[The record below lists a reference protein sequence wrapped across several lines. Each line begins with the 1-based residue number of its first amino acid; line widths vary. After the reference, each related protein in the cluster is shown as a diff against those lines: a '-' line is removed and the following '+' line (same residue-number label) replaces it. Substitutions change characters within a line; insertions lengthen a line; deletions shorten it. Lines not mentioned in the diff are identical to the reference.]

1 MVEINGIKVNID
13 CLFFKGDVPCKP
25 NKQHGY
31 HCEGCPVY
39 TKINK
44 KILIIKL
51 GAIGDVIRTTPL
63 LRKIRQE
70 YPDSRVTWLTH
81 TPSILPESAVEEI
94 MKWDAASIL
103 YLQNCEFDIVIN
115 LDKDKEACALM
126 NSVRSEIKFGYR
138 LVEGVPFP
146 SNELAASKYL
156 TGIFDDI
163 SVSNT
168 KSYVEE
174 IFEIAGWKFNNEEY
188 VFDNHSDKGY
198 TWNLD
203 RTVKLIGLNTGC
215 GDRWITRLWSEGKW
229 VELIKLLQREGLHP
243 VLLGGEQEHEKN
255 TRLSRETGALYPG
268 FFPLQ
273 KFINLMD
280 QMDVVVS
287 QITMAMH
294 IAIALK
300 KKSIILNNIFNP
312 NEFYLYNRGS
322 LVSPDKKCDCFYR
335 GTCIHGTSCMEA
347 LPPGKVLKAIKE
359 VLA

>member
-1 MVEINGIKVNID
+1 
-13 CLFFKGDVPCKP
+13 
-25 NKQHGY
+25 
-31 HCEGCPVY
+31 
-39 TKINK
+39 
-44 KILIIKL
+44 
-51 GAIGDVIRTTPL
+51 
-63 LRKIRQE
+63 
-70 YPDSRVTWLTH
+70 
-81 TPSILPESAVEEI
+81 
-94 MKWDAASIL
+94 
-103 YLQNCEFDIVIN
+103 
-115 LDKDKEACALM
+115 
-126 NSVRSEIKFGYR
+126 
-138 LVEGVPFP
+138 
-146 SNELAASKYL
+146 
-156 TGIFDDI
+156 
-163 SVSNT
+163 
-168 KSYVEE
+168 
-174 IFEIAGWKFNNEEY
+174 